1 MLVLISENRYVEVY
15 TELADKVLAFLGGAC
30 QAMEK
35 GRERE
40 IEAYLPVHCEA
51 IDKDWMP
58 FKGSRLTETF
68 EENQDAGSL

>member
-1 MLVLISENRYVEVY
+1 
-15 TELADKVLAFLGGAC
+15 
-30 QAMEK
+30 MEK